1 MKKMLEQIMSVKVEH
16 PLNDLDSSKDPN
28 LQDNRFVNNIQQNFL
43 LNNYYQQHG
52 LANNHQNSAFMPYYS
67 QVNSGMNYYYYCLYN
82 QLYLKQLMESMK
94 MTSDVNSNLN
104 SLNSPSNMTDHPDTP
119 KYRHSLLMSNLSS
132 SSTMESAYLNKPRER
147 SVKNNKLV
155 YVHSKKNSSGKK
167 FSQGKLSCL
176 KAAVKSTAEGVQV
189 KSGKSRGS
197 KYRGV
202 SRNGNQW
209 QVLIMVNKKKR
220 YIGSFSSE
228 EEASRAYD
236 KVSLQYHGSK
246 AKTNH
251 PYTEEDMQMIVNG
264 PKFLF
269 KERDE
274 M

>member
-1 MKKMLEQIMSVKVEH
+1 
-16 PLNDLDSSKDPN
+16 
-28 LQDNRFVNNIQQNFL
+28 
-43 LNNYYQQHG
+43 
-52 LANNHQNSAFMPYYS
+52 
-67 QVNSGMNYYYYCLYN
+67 
-82 QLYLKQLMESMK
+82 
-94 MTSDVNSNLN
+94 
-104 SLNSPSNMTDHPDTP
+104 
-119 KYRHSLLMSNLSS
+119 
-132 SSTMESAYLNKPRER
+132 MESAYLNKPRER

-167 FSQGKLSCL
+167 LAQGKLSL
-176 KAAVKSTAEGVQV
+176 KAFKADFPAKT
-189 KSGKSRGS
+189 GKSRGS

-251 PYTEEDMQMIVNG
+251 PYAEEEMQMIVNG